1 MNYDRIILELLERIQ
16 DLEARVNALEGEAAQ
31 PEEGAAEP
39 VPEERAAEISE
50 WVSPKYRKLAEYLV
64 RSGEARVVLSYP
76 EIEEI
81 LGFSLPAS
89 SRSHLPQYWANTTRN
104 SYATSWLAVG
114 YKARV
119 KKGEFSVT
127 FEKVR

>member
-1 MNYDRIILELLERIQ
+1 M
-16 DLEARVNALEGEAAQ
+16 NALERGVAQ
-31 PEEGAAEP
+31 PEEGKAAEP
-39 VPEERAAEISE
+39 VSEERAAEISE
-50 WVSPKYRKLAEYLV
+50 WVSPKYRKPAEYLV
-64 RSGEARVVLSYP
+64 QSGEDCIVLSYP
-76 EIEEI
+76 EIEGI